1 MKYPE
6 LIEPCKSAIKEER
19 CLGCEALAS
28 PYFKGNKDCKLYDK
42 GGQKKNGL
50 RWGRIKGNK
59 DNDKY

>member
-19 CLGCEALAS
+19 CLVCEALAS
-28 PYFKGNKDCKLYDK
+28 PYFRGNKDCKLYDK

-50 RWGRIKGNK
+50 R
-59 DNDKY
+59 